1 MELYNTPTKRFE
13 SFKPIESNVVKI
25 YTCGPTVYSFQHI
38 GNLRTYIFADILK
51 RSLHLM
57 GYRTIQVMNITDVG
71 HLTDDADQ
79 GEDKVEK
86 AAQKSNQDALS
97 MTEKFKNKFFL
108 DCSKLNILPPDII
121 ARATDHI
128 EEQIDLIKALEKNG
142 HTYSTPDGIY
152 FDISTFSTFTPLEN
166 MQTNA
171 SKEYSR
177 VETKYK
183 RNPEDFALWKFSPKE
198 QKRKLE
204 WLSPWGVG
212 FPGWHIECSAM
223 SLKYLGEYFDIH
235 TGGVDHIPIH
245 HTSEIRQM
253 EAAVGHKVVNYWIH
267 GAWLSFGESEKMSK
281 SEGGTIL
288 LDNIIEKQ
296 INPIAYRY
304 LVLTAHY
311 RNPLKFTWDSLDQA
325 QTALRNLKNRISLL
339 SIKKTGNINL
349 NYVNKLKEFISND
362 MDTPKAISLLWQL
375 IKDPKVSDNE
385 KYNTSKIFDEVL
397 GIDLLDYRNTN
408 NEIEI
413 STEILGLL
421 QQREESRKN
430 KDYATSDK
438 LRDILKEKG
447 YKIKD
452 GKDSL
457 YIQEIDRGVL

>member
-1 MELYNTPTKRFE
+1 MKLYNTPTKRLE

-25 YTCGPTVYSFQHI
+25 YTCGPTVYSFLHI

-51 RSLHLM
+51 RALHLI
-57 GYRTIQVMNITDVG
+57 GYRTLQVMNITDVG

-86 AAQKSNQDALS
+86 AAQKSNQDVLL
-97 MTEKFKNKFFL
+97 MTEKLKNKFFL

-142 HTYSTPDGIY
+142 HVYSTPDGIY
-152 FDISTFSTFTPLEN
+152 FDVSTFSTFTPLEN
-166 MQTNA
+166 MQ
-171 SKEYSR
+171 
-177 VETKYK
+177 
-183 RNPEDFALWKFSPKE
+183 
-198 QKRKLE
+198 
-204 WLSPWGVG
+204 SPWGVG

-296 INPIAYRY
+296 IDPIAYRY

-325 QTALRNLKNRISLL
+325 QTALRNLKSRISSL
-339 SIKKTGNINL
+339 STKKTDNVNL
-349 NYVNKLKEFISND
+349 NYVNKFKEVVSND
-362 MDTPKAISLLWQL
+362 LDTPKALSLLWQL
-375 IKDPKVSDNE
+375 IKDPNVSDNE
-385 KYNTSKIFDEVL
+385 KYNTFKIFDEVL

-413 STEILGLL
+413 STEILNLL
-421 QQREESRKN
+421 HRREESRKN

-438 LRDILKEKG
+438 LRGMLEEKG

-457 YIQEIDRGVL
+457 YIQKL